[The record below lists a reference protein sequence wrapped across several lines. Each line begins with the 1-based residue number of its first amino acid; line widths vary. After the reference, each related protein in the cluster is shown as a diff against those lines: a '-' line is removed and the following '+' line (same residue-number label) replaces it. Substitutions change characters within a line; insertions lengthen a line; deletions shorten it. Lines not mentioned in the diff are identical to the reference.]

1 MNIVT
6 TYIRFAIRRRTVLKL
21 ALLFLFTQILLCK
34 LTDAEPSVFNLR
46 SKSYDPDGDD
56 RDQFSVFSRSD
67 YIKEYGNPNA
77 TEYFRL
83 LEMDGDYLIIG
94 AADAVHNIS
103 VESFE
108 SVSLYGWQPGE
119 LEREDCIMKSVDQT
133 ACRNYIRVLNRR
145 HNGDLLL
152 CGTNA
157 YRPMCRVVD
166 RHTQR
171 VISEFSG
178 TGLSPLDPKHNTTFY
193 MDRDYLYAATVADFS
208 GTDALIFRRNISA
221 TEDRGLRTQ
230 RNNALVLN
238 KPQFVGTLHTD
249 EYVYIF
255 FREEATEVLDATST
269 YSRVARVCKNDRGGP
284 RNYYETEWTSFVKA
298 RLNCSI
304 PEKNKPFY
312 FDEIISVSNLTKTR
326 DGRSIVYAT
335 FVSEFNFLRHSVICA
350 FDLEQIDRLFEHS
363 DHLALDIE
371 RRKWVKQ
378 RREGPT
384 SKIGQCQPNSR
395 LLSEDDAITMRKFP
409 LLADAVPNI
418 FSQTGA
424 VGIHRGS
431 DHYNQIVVLQNV
443 EFHEG
448 VADVLYVAT
457 DQGNIVKMVN
467 LAGFNPQP
475 GRKARQIV
483 DFGDDPMVP
492 VALPI
497 RRLLISKNKYLIVV
511 TDPVVY
517 RLPLHMCSAHQ
528 SCDECIGARDP
539 HCVWHDFKCVHL
551 RNVQKKFAYQDVLLR
566 RPGVCAEI
574 EAKEGKRKEA
584 LAAKSTATAIPVISS
599 SLDAMGSLN
608 ASISIANLVLE
619 KTCDCLDPKCN
630 CSLIKTPVFESQPT
644 LELTTMYSSNTTVGL
659 SPIQASEFQTT
670 SRLPWWVLLII
681 ALAIIQTLSLFY
693 ICCRIYTKRRNNS
706 KLMKSGKCVT
716 MPKTNGLLSKS
727 IGTNGSLGSS
737 LTHSGELISAYSPAM
752 ILPSKIVGEKQH
764 SPLNYSTL
772 NRSQMMS
779 TNSSLP
785 PNSTHWAWNNN
796 SNQQISD
803 VRQYNE
809 MDRPRPGAFLAGFLA
824 PFRTRP
830 SENGDGEIN
839 IQLEGSA
846 APSMALS
853 TAPSHYNGPLYRA

>member
-1 MNIVT
+1 MNSVT
-6 TYIRFAIRRRTVLKL
+6 TGIRFAIRRRTVLKL

-46 SKSYDPDGDD
+46 SKSYDTDGDD
-56 RDQFSVFSRSD
+56 RDQFAVFSRSD

-83 LEMDGDYLIIG
+83 LEMDGDHLIIG

-108 SVSLYGWQPGE
+108 NVSLYGWQPGE

-166 RHTQR
+166 RHTHR

-221 TEDRGLRTQ
+221 AEDRGLRTQ

-249 EYVYIF
+249 EYVYFF

-269 YSRVARVCKNDRGGP
+269 YSRVARKRTNHF
-284 RNYYETEWTSFVKA
+284 T
-298 RLNCSI
+298 
-304 PEKNKPFY
+304 
-312 FDEIISVSNLTKTR
+312 LTR
-326 DGRSIVYAT
+326 YSYRRYHV
-335 FVSEFNFLRHSVICA
+335 RHSVICA

-363 DHLALDIE
+363 DHLALDLE

-409 LLADAVPNI
+409 LLSDAVPNI

-467 LAGFNPQP
+467 LVGFNPQP

-528 SCDECIGARDP
+528 SCDECIGSRDP

-566 RPGVCAEI
+566 RPGICAEI

-584 LAAKSTATAIPVISS
+584 LASKSTATAIPVISS

-608 ASISIANLVLE
+608 ASNSIANLVLE

-630 CSLIKTPVFESQPT
+630 CSLIKTPVFESQPI
-644 LELTTMYSSNTTVGL
+644 LELTTMHSSNTTVGL
-659 SPIQASEFQTT
+659 SPIQASEFQNT
-670 SRLPWWVLLII
+670 SRLPWWVLIII

-706 KLMKSGKCVT
+706 KLEKSGKCVT

-727 IGTNGSLGSS
+727 ICTNGSLGSS

-752 ILPSKIVGEKQH
+752 ILPSKLVGEKQH
-764 SPLNYSTL
+764 VPLNYSTL

-779 TNSSLP
+779 SNSSLP
-785 PNSTHWAWNNN
+785 PNSTQWAWINN
-796 SNQQISD
+796 SSKQSSD

-809 MDRPRPGAFLAGFLA
+809 MDRPRPGAFFAGFLA

-830 SENGDGEIN
+830 SEYGDGEIN

-853 TAPSHYNGPLYRA
+853 NARSHHNGPLYRA